1 MNGCG
6 RETLVDQEVGER
18 VGHTLG
24 LDEDQRQTGAVSVED
39 IKQNRALV
47 GVLDVLNLLGNV
59 LRSGANTTD
68 RKEDV
73 VLQEIAGKHLDVA
86 GEGGREHE
94 SLAVL
99 NRRHVLTLDNAANLR
114 LETHVQHAI
123 SLIEDEVLDVL
134 KGDAAT
140 LDQIDE
146 TTGGSNKQIAAALDL
161 AKLGAN
167 VGTTVDHTR
176 TDPRTVG
183 ELAGLVENLGDQ
195 LTGGGQNQRGGVGL
209 ALAAVPVTSVLL
221 SGNSAG
227 TVLKGLGEN
236 GEQETTSLTRT
247 SLGTSHQV
255 TTTHDNGNGVLLD
268 GCGDLVARELDVAQK
283 VLVERGVGESGN
295 GLGDTLAG
303 SLNGDVIVLLEV
315 DTSLLLRGIVGY
327 TVELTL
333 DTGVGRARN
342 VLAILPLS
350 ITRAA
355 GRASAAT
362 AWFSVSIGV
371 ECAGINTP
379 AAAMRVVYTCSG
391 SEVGSAGPVTA
402 ATVRGWGTAVATTVL
417 C

>member
-1 MNGCG
+1 
-6 RETLVDQEVGER
+6 VK
-18 VGHTLG
+18 
-24 LDEDQRQTGAVSVED
+24 D
-39 IKQNRALV
+39 IKEDRALV
-47 GVLDVLNLLGNV
+47 GVLNVLDLLSDV
-59 LRSGANTTD
+59 LRSGTDTTD

-73 VLQEIAGKHLDVA
+73 VLQEIAGKHLNVA

-99 NRRHVLTLDNAANLR
+99 NRGHVLTLNNAANLR

-134 KGDAAT
+134 QGDAAT

-146 TTGGSNKQIAAALDL
+146 TTRGSNEQIAAALDL

-167 VGTTVDHTR
+167 VGTTVDDTR

-183 ELAGLVENLGDQ
+183 ELAGLVEDLGHQ

-221 SGNSAG
+221 NRNRAG
-227 TVLKGLGEN
+227 TVLESLGEN

-268 GCGDLVARELDVAQK
+268 GCGDFVARKLDVAEK
-283 VLVERGVGESGN
+283 VVIERGVGESGD

-303 SLNGDVIVLLEV
+303 GLDGDVVVLLEV

-333 DTGVGRARN
+333 DTGVGGTGN

-350 ITRAA
+350 ITRAT
-355 GRASAAT
+355 GRASTAT

-379 AAAMRVVYTCSG
+379 AAAMGVVYTCSG
-391 SEVGSAGPVTA
+391 SEVGSAGPVA
-402 ATVRGWGTAVATTVL
+402 AAAVGGRGAAVATTVL
-417 C
+417 CQ